1 MGYIVVDEIG
11 NITSFSEEQHNND
24 GIYIGNHTLCSQIKL
39 NINEYKFINEELL
52 YRPRPSLYH
61 AWMGSSWEFSA
72 KLKSDA
78 QEEVWERIKTYRDT
92 HKYRGILINVSGEP
106 HWIHSDQVSRI
117 QHLGLLGAAILHIF
131 RTFFG
136 ITDLAAFPSNL
147 MWKTMSVNNM
157 GNPIFITLTWIIAL
171 QIFAAD
177 AALEAGCFAKAE
189 YHRAMMLMSND
200 PLNYNFTTGWPE
212 VFPE

>member
-11 NITSFSEEQHNND
+11 NITSFSEEQNNND
-24 GIYIGNHTLCSQIKL
+24 GIYIGNHTLCNLIKL
-39 NINEYKFINEELL
+39 NINEYKFINDELL
-52 YRPRPSLYH
+52 NRPRPSQYH

-72 KLKSDA
+72 QLKTDA
-78 QEEVWERIKTYRDT
+78 QEEMWERIKTYRDT

-106 HWIHSDQVSRI
+106 HWIHSDQPSRI

-136 ITDLAAFPSNL
+136 ITDLVAFPANL
-147 MWKTMSVNNM
+147 LWKTMSVNST

-177 AALEAGCFAKAE
+177 AALEAACFAKAE

-200 PLNYNFTTGWPE
+200 PLAYDITTGWPA

>member
-1 MGYIVVDEIG
+1 MGYIVVDELG
-11 NITSFSEEQHNND
+11 NITSFSEEHNNEE
-24 GIYIGNHTLCSQIKL
+24 GIYIGNHSLCELIKQ
-39 NINEYKFINEELL
+39 NINEYKFINETLL
-52 YRPRPSLYH
+52 HYPRTSQYH
-61 AWMGSSWEFSA
+61 AWDGTAWVFSD
-72 KLKSDA
+72 KLKKDA
-78 QEEVWERIKTYRDT
+78 QEDTWEKIKEYRDT
-92 HKYRGILINVSGEP
+92 HKYRGIQIMVSGEP
-106 HWIHSDQVSRI
+106 HWIHSDQPSRI

-136 ITDLAAFPSNL
+136 ITDLAAFPASL
-147 MWKTMSVNNM
+147 LWKTMSTNSM

-200 PLNYNFTTGWPE
+200 PLNYDFTTGWPE
-212 VFPE
+212 VFPN